1 MVKINVKNFSSCI
14 NILIKNLYY
23 VTNRTPV
30 MAGACFSI
38 DKKNFEKFGS
48 YDKAMTGI
56 GSENIEI
63 SFRVS
68 IC

>member
-1 MVKINVKNFSSCI
+1 
-14 NILIKNLYY
+14 
-23 VTNRTPV
+23 

-38 DKKNFEKFGS
+38 DKKNFENFGS

-68 IC
+68 IY

>member
-1 MVKINVKNFSSCI
+1 
-14 NILIKNLYY
+14 
-23 VTNRTPV
+23 
-30 MAGACFSI
+30 MAGAGFSI
-38 DKKNFEKFGS
+38 DKKNFEKFCS

-68 IC
+68 IYY